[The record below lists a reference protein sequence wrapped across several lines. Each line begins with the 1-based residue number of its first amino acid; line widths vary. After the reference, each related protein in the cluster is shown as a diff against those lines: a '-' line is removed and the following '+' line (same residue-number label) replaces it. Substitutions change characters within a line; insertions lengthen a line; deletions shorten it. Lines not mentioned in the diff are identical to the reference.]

1 MCFVT
6 CDRKGL
12 TVDSSKLK
20 IRKNFNPMVFLCFR
34 LLTVGLWIWLMYLC
48 HIIDLGLIGYA
59 EACAL
64 QKRVV
69 AARKA
74 SGIEDA
80 LLLCEHPP
88 VITLGRSGKREN
100 LLASE
105 HVLRQKGVGFHA
117 TDRGGDVT
125 YHGPGQIVG
134 YPILN
139 LGAIRRDVV
148 WYVRTLEEAM
158 IRATAEFGIAAEREP
173 GKTGVWVKVLKE
185 DEERSLPTRSE
196 PSVGSSAV
204 ADELGMTT
212 LAGSSEKLAA
222 IGVHIS
228 RWVTSH
234 GFAYNV
240 STDLRN
246 FDLIVPC
253 GIADRKATSLEK
265 LLGRKVEEKEVAPR
279 IAKHL
284 GELLGL
290 EMKET
295 SRKEF
300 VEKLAGAEQAVMAS
314 A

>member
-1 MCFVT
+1 VPKDC
-6 CDRKGL
+6 L
-12 TVDSSKLK
+12 
-20 IRKNFNPMVFLCFR
+20 N
-34 LLTVGLWIWLMYLC
+34 
-48 HIIDLGLIGYA
+48 IDLGLISYA
-59 EACAL
+59 EAYAL
-64 QKRVV
+64 QQRVV

-74 SGIEDA
+74 GAIEDV
-80 LLLCEHPP
+80 LLFCEHPH
-88 VITLGRSGKREN
+88 VITQGRNGKREH
-100 LLASE
+100 LLVSE
-105 HVLRQKGVGFHA
+105 HVLRQKGVEFYE
-117 TDRGGDVT
+117 TSRGGDIT

-148 WYVRTLEEAM
+148 WYVRMLEEAM
-158 IRATAEFGIAAEREP
+158 IRATAELGIAAERVL
-173 GKTGVWVKVLKE
+173 GKTGIWV
-185 DEERSLPTRSE
+185 R
-196 PSVGSSAV
+196 
-204 ADELGMTT
+204 
-212 LAGSSEKLAA
+212 AGNTEEKLAA

-253 GIADRKATSLEK
+253 GIADRKTTSLEK
-265 LLGRKVEEKEVAPR
+265 LLGRNIEQTDVASK

-290 EMKET
+290 EI
-295 SRKEF
+295 KEF
-300 VEKLAGAEQAVMAS
+300 SRNELLEKLEHAEHAIMVS

>member
-1 MCFVT
+1 LRFCLCQSPITSHESPFAESRIV
-6 CDRKGL
+6 
-12 TVDSSKLK
+12 
-20 IRKNFNPMVFLCFR
+20 NPCR
-34 LLTVGLWIWLMYLC
+34 
-48 HIIDLGLIGYA
+48 IIDLGLIGYA
-59 EACAL
+59 EAYAL

-69 AARKA
+69 AARKVDA
-74 SGIEDA
+74 IEDV
-80 LLLCEHPP
+80 LLLCEHPH

-105 HVLRQKGVGFHA
+105 HVLRQKGVEFHA
-117 TDRGGDVT
+117 SDRGGDIT

-158 IRATAEFGIAAEREP
+158 IRATAEFGIAAERVA
-173 GKTGVWVKVLKE
+173 GKTGIWV
-185 DEERSLPTRSE
+185 R
-196 PSVGSSAV
+196 
-204 ADELGMTT
+204 
-212 LAGSSEKLAA
+212 AGSVEEKLAA

-246 FDLIVPC
+246 FELIVPC

-265 LLGRKVEEKEVAPR
+265 LLGRNIQENEVAPR

-284 GELLGL
+284 SELLGL
-290 EMKET
+290 EMKE
-295 SRKEF
+295 SSKKELF
-300 VEKLAGAEQAVMAS
+300 EKLEHAESQLAVPA
-314 A
+314 

>member
-1 MCFVT
+1 MNIC
-6 CDRKGL
+6 R
-12 TVDSSKLK
+12 
-20 IRKNFNPMVFLCFR
+20 
-34 LLTVGLWIWLMYLC
+34 
-48 HIIDLGLIGYA
+48 IINLGLIGYA
-59 EACAL
+59 EAYAL

-74 SGIEDA
+74 EMIEDV
-80 LLLCEHPP
+80 LLLCEHPH
-88 VITLGRSGKREN
+88 VITQGRNGKREH
-100 LLASE
+100 LLVSE
-105 HVLRQKGVGFHA
+105 RVLRQKGIDYYE
-117 TDRGGDVT
+117 TSRGGDIT

-139 LGAIRRDVV
+139 LGTIRRDVV

-158 IRATAEFGIAAEREP
+158 IRATAEFAVTAERVA
-173 GKTGVWVKVLKE
+173 GKTGIWVRTGNTE
-185 DEERSLPTRSE
+185 
-196 PSVGSSAV
+196 
-204 ADELGMTT
+204 
-212 LAGSSEKLAA
+212 EKLAA

-265 LLGRKVEEKEVAPR
+265 LLGRSVEEKEVAPR
-279 IAKHL
+279 LANHL
-284 GELLGL
+284 GDLLGL
-290 EMKET
+290 EMQET
-295 SRKEF
+295 SRKELL
-300 VEKLAGAEQAVMAS
+300 EKLEHAEQAVVVS